1 MKQKILLIV
10 LVLALGLT
18 ACVSKS
24 QVNTGNSN
32 LPETDLA
39 ADGPVLITGT
49 FDYSNEFV
57 LETYYVEHAVML
69 TDMTSF
75 VLRDLKWELP
85 VDSQMLGYVDVD
97 EENNT
102 ATYRLSL
109 PVLPEGEMQDV
120 DQDGQEDRGVQ
131 VFAVAYSPNLTGD
144 VFSVGDDRTWGWPS
158 YLASVQTDTE
168 NDDEVIGG
176 KLIIWAP
183 DDKQQFPS
191 GFGDDGL
198 LFTSDDPIME
208 VPAGYSVIDL
218 DEDPFTVNRDQIAD
232 VELYEPKDVAIKDYT
247 DLSYT
252 EAFQT
257 LYDTISVEYAFN
269 GIEGKEP
276 DWQALYDTVMPMV
289 EQAERDAD
297 PYAFFL
303 ALHEFTLGFH
313 DGHVYFDGNDYYWN
327 YLYENVFPG
336 FGFSVKETDEE
347 EAIVVYVTA
356 DSAAETAGLQVGAQ
370 ILTVNGMNVADWIAE
385 SETFFPTS
393 SDHLYRYDQ
402 VTDAFRAPEG
412 EQMTV
417 EYRNLDGKT
426 DQITLT
432 SFYDPYSFINVD
444 SSWAS
449 YFASVMPVEYEL
461 LSDEIGYIKISS
473 NSDDIGLIIRL
484 FGHALQTFT
493 DYGATNLIIDMRVNG
508 GGTNLGLAG
517 FLYDQNI
524 PIGQLEYYSEQTGQ
538 FEPEGLMDEVYPNVE
553 QYSFDQVILLVDQY
567 CASACELEAYGFSQV
582 PGVVV
587 IGENPTA
594 GMEAEVARGEFV
606 LPGDITLTI
615 PTGRFLKADGTVLL
629 EGVGVVPQITVPTTV
644 ESLTSGVD
652 AALNQAMEYIYTNMK

>member
-1 MKQKILLIV
+1 MKQKSLLIV
-10 LVLALGLT
+10 LILAVGLS
-18 ACVSKS
+18 ACVSRS
-24 QVNTGNSN
+24 QTNAGNSN

-39 ADGPVLITGT
+39 GDAPVLITGSFT
-49 FDYSNEFV
+49 YSNEFV
-57 LETYYVEHAVML
+57 LESYYVEHAVML

-85 VDSQMLGYVDVD
+85 VDSQVLGYVDVD
-97 EENNT
+97 EDANS

-109 PVLPEGEMQDV
+109 PALPEGQMQDV
-120 DQDGQEDRGVQ
+120 DQDGKKDQGVQ

-144 VFSVGDDRTWGWPS
+144 VFSVGDDRTMGWPS

-168 NDDEVIGG
+168 NNDEVIGG

-191 GFGDDGL
+191 GFGEDGL
-198 LFTSDDPIME
+198 LFTSDDPVMD

-218 DEDPFTVNRDQIAD
+218 DKDPFGISRNEIED
-232 VELYEPKDVAIKDYT
+232 VELYEPKDVAIKDYSE
-247 DLSYT
+247 LSYS

-257 LYDTISVEYAFN
+257 MYDTISVEYAFN
-269 GIEGKEP
+269 GVEGKEP
-276 DWQALYDTVMPMV
+276 DWQTLYDRVMPMV
-289 EQAERDAD
+289 EQAQTDKD
-297 PYAFFL
+297 PHAFFL
-303 ALHEFTLGFH
+303 ALHEFTLGFN

-336 FGFSVKETDEE
+336 YGFSVKETDDG
-347 EAIVVYVTA
+347 EAVVVYVTA
-356 DSAAETAGLQVGAQ
+356 DSEAEKAGLQKGAQ
-370 ILTVNGMNVADWIAE
+370 VLTVNGMDVADWI
-385 SETFFPTS
+385 SQTKVFFPTS

-412 EQMTV
+412 QQMTI
-417 EYRNLDGKT
+417 EYRNPDGKT
-426 DQITLT
+426 AQLTLT

-449 YFASVMPVEYEL
+449 YFSSVMPVEYRMI
-461 LSDEIGYIKISS
+461 SDQIGYIKINS

-484 FGHALQTFT
+484 FGHALKTFT
-493 DYGATNLIIDMRVNG
+493 DYGATSLIIDMRVNG

-517 FLYDQNI
+517 FFYDQNI

-538 FEPEGLMDEVYPNVE
+538 FEPEGLLDEVYPNEE
-553 QYSFDQVILLVDQY
+553 QYSFDPIVLLVDQY

-582 PGVVV
+582 PGMVVM
-587 IGENPTA
+587 GENPTA

-606 LPGDITLTI
+606 LPGNITLTI
-615 PTGRFLKADGTVLL
+615 PTGRFMKPDGTILL
-629 EGVGVVPQITVPTTV
+629 EGVGVVPQITIPTTV
-644 ESLTSGVD
+644 ESLISGEDAVLNAAVD
-652 AALNQAMEYIYTNMK
+652 YIYNHQ

>member
-1 MKQKILLIV
+1 MKRPIVFIV
-10 LVLALGLT
+10 LILAMGLT
-18 ACVSKS
+18 ACEKTSAVVSS
-24 QVNTGNSN
+24 DTN
-32 LPETDLA
+32 LPETDMTA
-39 ADGPVLITGT
+39 NGPVLVTGT

-75 VLRDLKWELP
+75 ILRDLEWELP
-85 VDSQMLGYVDVD
+85 VDSQVLGYVDVD
-97 EENNT
+97 EDANT

-109 PVLPEGEMQDV
+109 PALPEGELQDV
-120 DQDGQEDRGVQ
+120 DQDGKEDRGVQ
-131 VFAVAYSPNLTGD
+131 VFAIAYSPNLTGD

-183 DDKQQFPS
+183 DDQQQFPD

-198 LFTSDDPIME
+198 LFTADDPVMD

-218 DEDPFTVNRDQIAD
+218 DKDPFTISRDQIAD

-257 LYDTISVEYAFN
+257 MYDTISVEYAFN

-289 EQAERDAD
+289 EQAEKDND
-297 PYAFFL
+297 PYAYFL

-327 YLYENVFPG
+327 YLYESVFPG
-336 FGFSVKETDEE
+336 FGFAVNETDAG

-356 DSAAETAGLQVGAQ
+356 DSEAETAGMQIGAQ
-370 ILTVNGMNVADWIAE
+370 VLTVNGMDVSKWIDA
-385 SETFFPTS
+385 SQPFFPTS
-393 SDHLYRYDQ
+393 SEHLYHYDQ
-402 VTDAFRAPEG
+402 VTSAFRAPEG

-417 EYRNLDGKT
+417 KFQNPDGET
-426 DQITLT
+426 RQITLT
-432 SFYDPYSFINVD
+432 SFYDPYSFISVD
-444 SSWAS
+444 SAWAS
-449 YFASVMPVEYEL
+449 YYASVMPVQYDL
-461 LSDEIGYIKISS
+461 INDEIGYVQINS

-484 FGHALQTFT
+484 FEHALQTFT

-517 FLYDQNI
+517 FLYDQDI
-524 PIGQLEYYSEQTGQ
+524 PIGQLEYYSEKTGQ
-538 FEPEGLMDEVYPNVE
+538 FEPEGTFDKVYPNEE
-553 QYSFDQVILLVDQY
+553 QYSFDQIILLVDQY

-606 LPGDITLTI
+606 LPGTITLTI
-615 PTGRFLKADGTVLL
+615 PTGRFIKEDGTVLL
-629 EGVGVVPQITVPTTV
+629 EGQGVVPDVTVPVTTD
-644 ESLTSGVD
+644 SLTSAQDIV
-652 AALNQAMEYIYTNMK
+652 LNNAIQYISQH